1 MMDKY
6 CKSSV
11 FKDVIYFFLGSVFG
25 RFFSVILTPFLAITL
40 SPAELGEYDMIISTL
55 LIVTPFMNLQLNE
68 GQLLYSL
75 KEKKP
80 SKSIYTSL
88 VFSILTSLIGSISS
102 YIILEYLT
110 YKYSFVVSLL
120 IFFVS
125 MWPIVLTI
133 FRSKNQ
139 SFLYALFSSLVTPIL
154 LIYLYATPN
163 FNIERVLQGLVLSYS
178 IIIIPIILFNI
189 NKYNFSFELLK
200 KIIRYSYPFIFNTLF
215 WWIQSIALRYL
226 LIYFDSIEIVGK
238 FAVDFKI
245 ASIIILISNVLYM
258 TQQNNVFTLK
268 TLNINFNP
276 YILLIVLSLLI
287 AITAPIFV
295 DYFLPDFFLFNKSSF
310 ILIASAM
317 FQGFAIFEG
326 VKYQISFK
334 SIILLKSNIISSIL
348 GVIIAIP
355 LISIYSELGAAI
367 SLLISNIILFLT
379 RKFFYNE

>member
-1 MMDKY
+1 
-6 CKSSV
+6 
-11 FKDVIYFFLGSVFG
+11 
-25 RFFSVILTPFLAITL
+25 
-40 SPAELGEYDMIISTL
+40 
-55 LIVTPFMNLQLNE
+55 
-68 GQLLYSL
+68 
-75 KEKKP
+75 
-80 SKSIYTSL
+80 
-88 VFSILTSLIGSISS
+88 
-102 YIILEYLT
+102 
-110 YKYSFVVSLL
+110 
-120 IFFVS
+120 
-125 MWPIVLTI
+125 
-133 FRSKNQ
+133 
-139 SFLYALFSSLVTPIL
+139 
-154 LIYLYATPN
+154 
-163 FNIERVLQGLVLSYS
+163 
-178 IIIIPIILFNI
+178 
-189 NKYNFSFELLK
+189 
-200 KIIRYSYPFIFNTLF
+200 
-215 WWIQSIALRYL
+215 
-226 LIYFDSIEIVGK
+226 
-238 FAVDFKI
+238 
-245 ASIIILISNVLYM
+245 M